1 MQQFFQSGPKQ
12 QTMDGKLTQS
22 NSFKH
27 AIEESMIKRDQLNE
41 HMENMQRENLTYNDY
56 LANQQM
62 NQVLNQNLNQE
73 FLIHNNGINSN
84 QQQVYHNNVNMI
96 DISEK
101 SKSQTMTNST
111 IPYMPMQTGPR
122 HIHPSLMEFSQM
134 IEKEEKPKEEQQQ
147 EPQMESVFKDI
158 IDVMENQDDERI
170 KNSEFLK
177 FVKNLQTGNI
187 KLNEKDNNIVG
198 KEGEKIENLN
208 EYYHQNPINYQNNME
223 KLMEKFQDTGLQDEI
238 EEEMK
243 DSMDIFNNFN
253 FQDLM
258 GNQVSKGLNF
268 EKENKYLEAKDDI
281 DLLELARQLYRENK
295 SIEAKL
301 ALEAECQRNRENA
314 DAWVLLGRI
323 HSDFD
328 NDDKA
333 AACLL
338 TANEVDPFN
347 IEALHALGI
356 SCTNSFEE
364 FQAMIYLLEWIK
376 IHPLYSKFFDKSNP
390 MLDYK
395 RIQAEQR
402 SQTDEDHYSKVS
414 RLEELKQEFY
424 RATISLMEHVAQ
436 NSKPDT
442 DLYLALGISN
452 FIPHSYDKSINYFRK
467 AVEINPKDYNCWNKL
482 GAILA
487 HSKLH
492 IEAINAYRKALEFK
506 PDYLRCWANLG
517 IAYFNM
523 DNNQEAINCYLTA
536 LKLDR
541 DNPNVW
547 SYLNS
552 VFMHTNNIEDS
563 KLTYSRDIETLC
575 RKYKI

>member
-27 AIEESMIKRDQLNE
+27 AIEESMNKRDQLNE
-41 HMENMQRENLTYNDY
+41 HMENMQRENLSYNDY

-73 FLIHNNGINSN
+73 FLKHNTVLNTQQPTQLNN
-84 QQQVYHNNVNMI
+84 QNII

-101 SKSQTMTNST
+101 QKSQPMVS
-111 IPYMPMQTGPR
+111 PMQYMPMHTGPR
-122 HIHPSLMEFSQM
+122 QIHPSLMEFSNM
-134 IEKEEKPKEEQQQ
+134 IQKEEKPKEDQQQ
-147 EPQMESVFKDI
+147 EPQMEGVFKDI
-158 IDVMENQDDERI
+158 IDIMETQDDERLQ
-170 KNSEFLK
+170 NSEFLK
-177 FVKNLQTGNI
+177 FVKNLHNGNI
-187 KLNEKDNNIVG
+187 KLNEKENNLVG
-198 KEGEKIENLN
+198 KKGEKIENL
-208 EYYHQNPINYQNNME
+208 EDYYSKNPINYQSNMNN
-223 KLMEKFQDTGLQDEI
+223 LMEKFKDTNLQEEL

-243 DSMDIFNNFN
+243 DSMDIFNNIN

-258 GNQVSKGLNF
+258 GNQANKGLAF
-268 EKENKYLEAKDDI
+268 KQENKYLETKEET
-281 DLLELARQLYRENK
+281 DLVELARQLLRENK
-295 SIEAKL
+295 TQEALL

-328 NDDKA
+328 DDDKA

-376 IHPLYSKFFDKSNP
+376 IHPLYSKYFDKSNP

-395 RIQAEQR
+395 KIQAEQR
-402 SQTDEDHYSKVS
+402 NQSDEDHYSKVS
-414 RLEELKQEFY
+414 RLEELKKEFY
-424 RATISLMEHVAQ
+424 WATIQLMEHIAL

-452 FIPHSYDKSINYFRK
+452 FIPHDYQKSINYFRK

-492 IEAINAYRKALEFK
+492 LEAINAYRKAIEFK

-523 DNNQEAINCYLTA
+523 DNYDQAISCYLTA
-536 LKLDR
+536 LKLDK

-552 VFMHTNNIEDS
+552 VFMHTNNMEDS
-563 KLTYSRDIETLC
+563 QLTYSRDINTLC
-575 RKYKI
+575 MKYKI